1 MMLAHSFRA
10 FHKEFTRS
18 RAAALAKSR
27 AERHC
32 RQALTDAMEI
42 GAQCAGLQKIVQG
55 ILD

>member
-18 RAAALAKSR
+18 QAAAHAKSC
-27 AERHC
+27 AEGHC

-42 GAQCAGLQKIVQG
+42 GAQRAGLQKIVQG